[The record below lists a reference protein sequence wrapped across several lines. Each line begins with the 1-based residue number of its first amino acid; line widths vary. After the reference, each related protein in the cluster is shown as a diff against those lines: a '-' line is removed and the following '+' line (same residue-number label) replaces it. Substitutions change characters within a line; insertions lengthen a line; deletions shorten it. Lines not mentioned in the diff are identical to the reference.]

1 MKIENKTV
9 IVTGGAVR
17 IGRAICLE
25 LAGQGAK
32 VVCQYHSS
40 RDAAVS
46 LQEEIKASAGQ
57 IALVRSDLRWKES
70 PADILRQALDAFG
83 RVDILVNNAALFY
96 KTPFGTVTEEDWD
109 TFHTLN
115 LKRVF
120 FLSQA
125 VAGRMQSQ
133 GSGKIINIGDTSGYS
148 PWPGY
153 IPYATSKAGLIA
165 MTVGLAKALAPD
177 IQVNCINPG
186 PVMMPEDMTDEE
198 RRLAAE
204 QTLLRREGSAADIAR
219 TVRFLIEGS
228 DYITGAVIPV
238 DGGRQV
244 R

>member
-40 RDAAVS
+40 RDAAAS

-57 IALVRSDLRWKES
+57 IALVRSDLRRKES
-70 PADILRQALDAFG
+70 PADILQQALDAFG

-96 KTPFGTVTEEDWD
+96 KTPLGTVTEEDWD

-125 VAGRMQSQ
+125 VAGLMQSQ